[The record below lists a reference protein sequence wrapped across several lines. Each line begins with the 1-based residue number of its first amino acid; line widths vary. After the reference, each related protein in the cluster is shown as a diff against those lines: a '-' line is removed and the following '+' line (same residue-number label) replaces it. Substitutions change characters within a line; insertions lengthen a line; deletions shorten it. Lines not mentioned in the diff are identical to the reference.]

1 MASPERL
8 EPLSRADIG
17 AMRLLLEQA
26 AAAQATGLSV
36 RLIEPLRVVSL
47 RHLAEGAPA
56 IAKALH
62 AHGFL
67 HLPSPG
73 CFEGSG
79 PFLLWRKPGELLLVG
94 TEDSMADGLL
104 LALPAGLEPL
114 AYALDLSGGSV
125 LFELQGRCV
134 DALLERLL
142 DAAAIPHRAGQAHST
157 RLGDIVVIAMRQAPD
172 RVWLLADRSNDDY
185 LARWIAFATAAA
197 VDCQPGPS

>member
-1 MASPERL
+1 MASLERL

-26 AAAQATGLSV
+26 AAAQSAGLSV

-47 RHLAEGAPA
+47 RHLAEGAP
-56 IAKALH
+56 AKALH

-94 TEDSMADGLL
+94 TEDSAADGLL

-114 AYALDLSGGSV
+114 AYALDLSGGLV
-125 LFELQGRCV
+125 LFELQGRSV
-134 DALLERLL
+134 DAVLERLL
-142 DAAAIPHRAGQAHST
+142 DAAAIPHRAGHAHST
-157 RLGDIVVIAMRQAPD
+157 RLGDITVIAMRQAPD

-197 VDCQPGPS
+197 VDCQPGPG